1 MQHSRAFLT
10 GQHQRALPDEPE
22 EEGFGWQEA
31 AELRPVR
38 TAFRGNAVQW
48 LLAKADKRLAEVE
61 RKPLGEGLAKAW
73 VDASQSPAGLQ
84 AGKMLGAT
92 FKLSGNLA
100 GAALQGAV
108 PIGKWAAKQ
117 GLGLSWALLRGSS
130 NKKRRR

>member
-1 MQHSRAFLT
+1 M
-10 GQHQRALPDEPE
+10 
-22 EEGFGWQEA
+22 A
-31 AELRPVR
+31 A
-38 TAFRGNAVQW
+38 GNAVQW

-100 GAALQGAV
+100 GAALQVSYSKACSV
-108 PIGKWAAKQ
+108 VSRYPH
-117 GLGLSWALLRGSS
+117 LL
-130 NKKRRR
+130 